1 MRIFLSLIFV
11 SFSLLSFS
19 QQLETSMK
27 KNTIYAELLGQG
39 ALWSINYERMFEI
52 DDFVSQSASV
62 GITTNRN
69 LSDFFLD
76 QSFFNFGNNYNFGT
90 PIAYRLIFGK
100 KNSHLELGIGLT
112 GFYFKGA
119 GSYHDGFCISYSSDI
134 RRFNSYIVPTIAY
147 RFQQKTGGVFFKVSY
162 SPQFSFYQTDN
173 LIYIGGRTNK
183 NNFFEKSENRLLW
196 PGLSFGYTF

>member
-11 SFSLLSFS
+11 SFSFLSFS

-196 PGLSFGYTF
+196 PGLSLGYTF

>member
-1 MRIFLSLIFV
+1 MRILLSLIFFGF
-11 SFSLLSFS
+11 SFLSFS

-196 PGLSFGYTF
+196 PGLSLGYTF